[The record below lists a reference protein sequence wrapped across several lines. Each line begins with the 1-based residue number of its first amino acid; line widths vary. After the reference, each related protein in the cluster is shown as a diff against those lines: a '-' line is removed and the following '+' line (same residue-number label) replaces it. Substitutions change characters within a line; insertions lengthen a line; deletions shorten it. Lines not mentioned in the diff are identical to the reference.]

1 MRALGRHR
9 FQGLRNDFF
18 NLPIAD
24 LARCADPRLIQQAVQ
39 PQLSKPFPPFADG
52 CPRDV
57 QLPRD
62 LEVAHPLPTTEHDPG
77 AHRHGLRRLWSTRD
91 HSQFVA
97 LLFRHFQR
105 FLGTPG
111 THTQVCSLIWTY
123 STYFSL
129 STLRTKDASLQTM
142 GVWIIEMGEL
152 SGMHKAELE
161 HVKAFITRRIERFR
175 PPYGKRLVTSPRQ
188 CVFSA
193 STNDDE
199 YLIDPTGGPP
209 FWPLPSR

>member
-24 LARCADPRLIQQAVQ
+24 LARCAAPRLIQQAVQ
-39 PQLSKPFPPFADG
+39 PQLSKPLPPFADG
-52 CPRDV
+52 CPGDV

-62 LEVAHPLPTTEHDPG
+62 LEVAHPPPTTEHDPG

-123 STYFSL
+123 ATYFSL
-129 STLRTKDASLQTM
+129 RTLARHARARPSEGFSQNLLTLRR
-142 GVWIIEMGEL
+142 E
-152 SGMHKAELE
+152 
-161 HVKAFITRRIERFR
+161 
-175 PPYGKRLVTSPRQ
+175 
-188 CVFSA
+188 SA
-193 STNDDE
+193 
-199 YLIDPTGGPP
+199 P
-209 FWPLPSR
+209 